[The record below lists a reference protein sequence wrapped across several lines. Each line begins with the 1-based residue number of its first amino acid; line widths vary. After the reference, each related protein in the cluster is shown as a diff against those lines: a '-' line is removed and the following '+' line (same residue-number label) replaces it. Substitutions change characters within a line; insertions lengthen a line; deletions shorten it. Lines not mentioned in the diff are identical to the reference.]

1 MLYEVMMILNPD
13 LGDDG
18 IEKVTSRYQG
28 NVTKNGGEII
38 RIDDLGLKTMAYK
51 IQKRSKGRYLL
62 SYLDGPGPML
72 SELERTLKI
81 DENVIRF
88 LIIKLDEDVKR
99 EDLEKTA
106 EEPKAEAAATDEGEK
121 AVAAETAAATETTG
135 EERHGEE

>member
-1 MLYEVMMILNPD
+1 MFYEVMMILNPD
-13 LGDDG
+13 LGADE
-18 IEKVTSRYQG
+18 IEKVAARYQG

-38 RIDDLGLKTMAYK
+38 RIDDLGVKTLAYK

-72 SELERTLKI
+72 AEIERTLKI

-88 LIIKLDEDVKR
+88 LIIKLDEEVKR
-99 EDLEKTA
+99 EDLEKPVAEEKAEVTA
-106 EEPKAEAAATDEGEK
+106 E
-121 AVAAETAAATETTG
+121 AVATGESTESETTTG

>member
-1 MLYEVMMILNPD
+1 MFYEVMMILNPD
-13 LGDDG
+13 LGADE

-38 RIDDLGLKTMAYK
+38 RIDDLGVKTLAYK

-72 SELERTLKI
+72 AEIERTLKI

-88 LIIKLDEDVKR
+88 LIIKLDEEVKR
-99 EDLEKTA
+99 EDLEKPIA
-106 EEPKAEAAATDEGEK
+106 EEKTEPAGEG
-121 AVAAETAAATETTG
+121 AVASGAIETETTPG